1 MQCWAVSTH
10 CAETAVP
17 VHSATPPSVSMCTRT
32 TAPRSLSGPS
42 FVPKM
47 RALAGAAATPMRA
60 AAAMTDVV
68 TRRSMRDSFTWL
80 FIVSAR
86 PEGTDRSHA
95 THGATCGDFTERSP
109 ASWRRCAD
117 NLPTS
122 VADPSK
128 LYRAYGPAPESERG
142 ERHSP
147 GNLPGGDAHREW
159 GVHLP

>member
-1 MQCWAVSTH
+1 MNSLTGAYVPGRSPLHRLPAGVKLGVLALAC
-10 CAETAVP
+10 TALVL
-17 VHSATPPSVSMCTRT
+17 M
-32 TAPRSLSGPS
+32 RSPL
-42 FVPKM
+42 
-47 RALAGAAATPMRA
+47 ALAGAAATPMRA

-147 GNLPGGDAHREW
+147 GNLPGGGAHHEW